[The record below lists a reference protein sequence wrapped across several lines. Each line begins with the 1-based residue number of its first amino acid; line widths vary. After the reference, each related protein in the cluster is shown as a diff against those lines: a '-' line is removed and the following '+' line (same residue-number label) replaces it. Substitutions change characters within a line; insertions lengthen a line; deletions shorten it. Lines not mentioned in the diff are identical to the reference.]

1 MTQQTPHKSPGVP
14 FKDTSIN
21 IATAFQQAQRERPQL
36 KPVNRADTSPTLP
49 LGQLAPSTPL
59 RFGMDP
65 THAENRPL
73 ALKPGTQRVWETP
86 RTPGDPLGRRHAT
99 PMTRQSVKFAEG
111 THFEDEE
118 QRATTG
124 QPAASVKRQTVW
136 RDTPNWVQRVQ
147 ERDQSKRDQR
157 PGGRSLEADPDG
169 YLAGGR
175 YRLRSNVKT
184 PRRFHFNADFQPESE
199 ERGPIVR
206 QGVGQEGGFLKDSF
220 LEASAASSAP
230 GIFPTHRAALAL
242 DRSGLSPDQ
251 RLEPLV
257 DLTGEYPV
265 ENPQRGLETH
275 RSGNPSPTTLNFATD
290 DENIPNIMDMSP
302 YLHSE
307 RILRSHQ
314 PQVSVPS
321 QAWRDPAWLHSQ
333 RPPQDNDNEST
344 APTVVNQSERED
356 SVSEGQPIRAVPGP
370 TSPHRHGSRYADN
383 MSFAYSV
390 GNRASDYYPQIRP
403 PHYNMGHFLQ
413 DTYRDLHYRV
423 RFIRRTITW
432 PLGQCLWLVWY
443 LFLHL
448 LQWGVVIPAA
458 WALGSVIRALGKL
471 GRLLGLTSKST
482 ELLPAQT
489 RLLAHCSL
497 VFLVLLTSL
506 YRGDL
511 LWSTVYQWSTL
522 ARTPVVKV
530 WNQVSPSGLLQGLVP
545 GFSLFGVT
553 QQTPPEPVPEPL
565 PESLPLSDSIRGMLE
580 DTFLSIQKRLI
591 RIEKQA
597 EGWSKVEPELETL
610 RQDLVK
616 QQAQLQT
623 HHERVEQVANQPH
636 AEGDHTSVPHG
647 DNSGTLS
654 EEAQHQVEER
664 INQALLQLQADVLGR
679 PDYALYASGARV
691 IPLLTSPTFE
701 PSVDPAQGLWRS
713 WGAKIAGTLGLG
725 TQGINPPSVALDP
738 DTSLGSCWPFQGDH
752 GRLGIRLS
760 RPIIPG
766 AFSVEHVSPNVA
778 IDISSAPKTVEVW
791 AVLDHRDWRTDLD
804 TNSLPSPLP
813 THLWLASYNYT
824 PSVEHPIQT
833 FPVDAD
839 VRDQLLSQVTQV
851 RAVQF
856 RVLSNHGNS
865 QYTCLYRFRAHALSS
880 E

>member
-1 MTQQTPHKSPGVP
+1 MTQQTPHKSPGLP

-36 KPVNRADTSPTLP
+36 KPVNRVDTFPPLP
-49 LGQLAPSTPL
+49 PGQFAPSTPL
-59 RFGMDP
+59 RFDMDP
-65 THAENRPL
+65 TRAENRPSVP
-73 ALKPGTQRVWETP
+73 KPGTQRVWETP
-86 RTPGDPLGRRHAT
+86 RTPGNLLGRRHAT
-99 PMTRQSVKFAEG
+99 PMTRQSVKFAKG
-111 THFEDEE
+111 TQFEDEG
-118 QRATTG
+118 QIPTTG
-124 QPAASVKRQTVW
+124 QPASSVKRQTVW

-147 ERDQSKRDQR
+147 ERDRIRDQR
-157 PGGRSLEADPDG
+157 PSGRNLEADQEG

-184 PRRFHFNADFQPESE
+184 PRRFYFNADFQPESE
-199 ERGPIVR
+199 ERGPIIR
-206 QGVGQEGGFLKDSF
+206 QGTGQGGGFLKDSF
-220 LEASAASSAP
+220 LETSAASSAP

-242 DRSGLSPDQ
+242 DHSGLSSDH

-257 DLTGEYPV
+257 DLTGEYPA
-265 ENPQRGLETH
+265 ENPY
-275 RSGNPSPTTLNFATD
+275 RSGNPSPTTLNFAAD

-307 RILRSHQ
+307 RILRSHR
-314 PQVSVPS
+314 PQALVPS
-321 QAWRDPAWLHSQ
+321 QAWRDPSWLHSQ

-344 APTVVNQSERED
+344 APTVVNQSERDD
-356 SVSEGQPIRAVPGP
+356 SASEGQDQPIRTVPGP
-370 TSPHRHGSRYADN
+370 ISPHRHGSRYADTT
-383 MSFAYSV
+383 SFAYSM

-413 DTYRDLHYRV
+413 DTYRDLCYRLC
-423 RFIRRTITW
+423 FIRRTITW
-432 PLGQCLWLVWY
+432 PLGQCLWLAWY
-443 LFLHL
+443 LLLHI
-448 LQWGVVIPAA
+448 LQWGVVVPVA
-458 WALGSVIRALGKL
+458 WALGSVVRALGKL
-471 GRLLGLTSKST
+471 GRLLGLTSNSV
-482 ELLPAQT
+482 ELLPAQA

-497 VFLVLLTSL
+497 VFLVLLISL

-511 LWSTVYQWSTL
+511 LWDTVHHWSAL

-530 WNQVSPSGLLQGLVP
+530 WNQVGPSGLLQGLVP
-545 GFSLFGVT
+545 GFSIFGVT
-553 QQTPPEPVPEPL
+553 QRTPPEPVPEPL
-565 PESLPLSDSIRGMLE
+565 PASLPLSDSIRGMLE
-580 DTFLSIQKRLI
+580 DTFLSIQNRLI
-591 RIEKQA
+591 RIEKKA
-597 EGWSKVEPELETL
+597 EGWSKVEPQLETL
-610 RQDLVK
+610 RQDLAN
-616 QQAQLQT
+616 QQFQLQT
-623 HHERVEQVANQPH
+623 HHERVEQVASQQP
-636 AEGDHTSVPHG
+636 AEGAHAGVQFG
-647 DNSGTLS
+647 DKSGTLS
-654 EEAQHQVEER
+654 DEAQYQVDEK

-701 PSVDPAQGLWRS
+701 PSVDPAQGLLRS
-713 WGAKIAGTLGLG
+713 WGAKLVGVLGLG
-725 TQGINPPSVALDP
+725 TQGINPPSVVLDP
-738 DTSLGSCWPFQGDH
+738 DITLGSCWPFQGDH
-752 GRLGIRLS
+752 GRLGIRLA
-760 RPIIPG
+760 RPIIPE

-804 TNSLPSPLP
+804 TSSLPLP
-813 THLWLASYNYT
+813 TYLWLASYNYT

-833 FPVDAD
+833 FPVDVD